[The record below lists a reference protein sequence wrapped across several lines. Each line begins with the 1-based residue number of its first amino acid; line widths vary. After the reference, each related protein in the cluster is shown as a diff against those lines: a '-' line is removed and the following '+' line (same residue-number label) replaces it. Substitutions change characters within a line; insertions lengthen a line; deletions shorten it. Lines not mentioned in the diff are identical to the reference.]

1 MIPELEKEY
10 ESENDIGGNV
20 SSLGAYYSELKY
32 FVEGLQGKHPLEA
45 APLDDAIKS
54 VTLVL
59 REIEAAGGLVLP

>member
-1 MIPELEKEY
+1 M
-10 ESENDIGGNV
+10 

-45 APLDDAIKS
+45 ATLDDAIKS